1 LHQFNIEIGGFDL
14 PIKSFNAE
22 EILYY
27 SVTILAIVAFSSG
40 FTRLFALSFANVKP
54 AGEEADFEFN
64 PFGNLD
70 IVGTIVFFLGGFGW
84 GKQVDDQKIGFK
96 HQKLGWLAISLVA
109 PFASL
114 TLAVSA
120 AYIKQYFWTDRVVEV
135 VLHLGAAVT
144 AYHILPIPPL
154 AGSRLIYLALPSQ
167 NQRVWRMYSKIGP
180 YIILAFVIAE
190 RFSGIPLLKE
200 TVAPVLDVVTRF
212 VEYH

>member
-1 LHQFNIEIGGFDL
+1 LPLMIFN
-14 PIKSFNAE
+14 SE
-22 EILYY
+22 EILFY
-27 SVTILAIVAFSSG
+27 SVTILIIVTFSSG

-96 HQKLGWLAISLVA
+96 HQKLGWLLISLVA

-114 TLAVSA
+114 TLAVTA

-154 AGSRLIYLALPSQ
+154 AGSRLIYLALPGQ
-167 NQRVWRMYSKIGP
+167 NQRIWRMYSRIGP

-190 RFSGIPLLKE
+190 RFSGIPFLKE

>member
-1 LHQFNIEIGGFDL
+1 L
-14 PIKSFNAE
+14 PIKTFTSE
-22 EILYY
+22 EILFYCVAILVI
-27 SVTILAIVAFSSG
+27 VTFSSG
-40 FTRLFALSFANVKP
+40 FSRLFALSFANVKP
-54 AGEEADFEFN
+54 AGEEADFDFN

-84 GKQVDDQKIGFK
+84 GRRLDDQKIGFK
-96 HQKLGWLAISLVA
+96 NQKLGWFLISLIA

-120 AYIKQYFWTDRVVEV
+120 AYIEQYFWTDRVVEV

-154 AGSRLIYLALPSQ
+154 AGSRLIYLALPSK
-167 NQRVWRMYSKIGP
+167 NQRIWRIYSMIGP
-180 YIILAFVIAE
+180 YIILAFVVVE

-200 TVAPVLDVVTRF
+200 TVAPVLDVVTKF

>member
-1 LHQFNIEIGGFDL
+1 M
-14 PIKSFNAE
+14 PIKNLNAE

-27 SVTILAIVAFSSG
+27 SVTLLTIVAFSSG

-54 AGEEADFEFN
+54 AGEEAGFDFN

-84 GKQVDDQKIGFK
+84 GRQLDDQKIGFK
-96 HQKLGWLAISLVA
+96 NQKMGWLIISLIA

-154 AGSRLIYLALPSQ
+154 TGSRLIYLAVPSQ
-167 NQRVWRMYSKIGP
+167 NQRVWRIYTKIGP

-190 RFSGIPLLKE
+190 RFLGIPLLKE
-200 TVAPVLDVVTRF
+200 TVAPVLDVVTKF

>member
-1 LHQFNIEIGGFDL
+1 LPLMIFN
-14 PIKSFNAE
+14 SE
-22 EILYY
+22 EILFY
-27 SVTILAIVAFSSG
+27 SVTILIIVTFSSG

-96 HQKLGWLAISLVA
+96 HQKLGWLIISLVA

-114 TLAVSA
+114 TLAVTA

-154 AGSRLIYLALPSQ
+154 AGSRLIYLALPGQ
-167 NQRVWRMYSKIGP
+167 NQRIWRMYSRIGP

-190 RFSGIPLLKE
+190 RFSGIPFLKE

>member
-1 LHQFNIEIGGFDL
+1 LPLMIFN
-14 PIKSFNAE
+14 SE
-22 EILYY
+22 EILFY
-27 SVTILAIVAFSSG
+27 SVTILIIVTFSSG
-40 FTRLFALSFANVKP
+40 FTRLFALSFANEKP

-96 HQKLGWLAISLVA
+96 HQKLGWLIISLVA

-114 TLAVSA
+114 TLAVTA
-120 AYIKQYFWTDRVVEV
+120 AYIKQYFWTDRVVEI

-154 AGSRLIYLALPSQ
+154 AGSRLIYLALPGQ
-167 NQRVWRMYSKIGP
+167 NQRIWRMYSRIGP

-190 RFSGIPLLKE
+190 RFSGIPFLKE

>member
-1 LHQFNIEIGGFDL
+1 LPLMIFN
-14 PIKSFNAE
+14 SE
-22 EILYY
+22 EILFY
-27 SVTILAIVAFSSG
+27 SVTILIIVTFSSG

-96 HQKLGWLAISLVA
+96 HQKLGWLIISLVA

-114 TLAVSA
+114 TLAVTA

-154 AGSRLIYLALPSQ
+154 AGSRLIYLALPGQ
-167 NQRVWRMYSKIGP
+167 NQRIWRMYSRIGP

-190 RFSGIPLLKE
+190 RFSGIPFLKE
-200 TVAPVLDVVTRF
+200 TVAPVLDVITRF